1 MREHIISELAKE
13 LLGPSGGPNETLSEG
28 PRQKYVTGVLAPTI
42 EIPDGSTMHSPISP
56 TPRSN
61 EDLTISV
68 DGELSPPLRPDKI
81 PSTMGISFI
90 VESDRPK
97 FSVCVTWARY
107 EPTGLDQNGRATGWI
122 RNPRDPF
129 IETISLNDKS
139 PIPIIHNNITEL
151 ELHHS
156 ISPIKQPAGSK
167 KRSMIHLRIKNSIDV
182 KVDSEGKPE
191 DLNPQKF
198 FIFQPEI
205 RVVCEEGTELKP
217 GFDPKFTEDKSKY
230 MSEIEEKET
239 LEILYRK
246 RRIFAK
252 GHLVSAVWNDPDTKQ
267 SMTDP
272 QADKPD
278 TSRLTVPSAAN
289 EIPFVWTDGANVSDK
304 RFERPDVRTE
314 FLPLYSIP
322 KPDLFWH
329 DINTKHDGSKYC
341 NNKPELEAGVL
352 ADTWDDSD
360 INSRL
365 EPLYKG
371 YEKWIEETKNIL
383 EGDPELQSRE
393 DKDIVA
399 NILKKCNDV
408 LGKMRKGIDLLY
420 NNKRARLAFCFANR
434 AVDMQYGW
442 KNQRKFEYY
451 PFQLAFILS
460 TIESIADPDSLD
472 RGVCD
477 LLWVPTGGG
486 KTEAYLVLTAFLIAY
501 RRRRE
506 IEGGKTGDGVAVLT
520 RYTLRLLSVQQFR
533 RMLSIIMACEKL
545 RVDRSTSK
553 IGWRPQGSEN
563 TDNIIWGSVPFSL
576 GLWLGDAMTPNHL
589 RSTGWGNTQRH
600 QALGHLM
607 ETQKSD
613 GQGYRTN
620 QWKRN
625 KTAGGGDPCQVS
637 NCPACKTTLSISSSK
652 ENPGLEAGRQKI
664 IFLTLKADGNDIASL
679 RTGLT
684 FQNTDWEMAVNNTT
698 PAGAEYTVFEI
709 SVTAQYRSKTGEEF
723 HDEIVSRIHDSLVIP
738 NTADGSERA
747 RKRIASSTADRP
759 GYFMRYRVKNS
770 GDPEHYDFEIICP
783 NPECPLAEEW
793 FSGAPHGCIHGRQAV
808 TSNLS
813 NADGTVTLRDR
824 NNLTDVQ
831 QAFATSTH
839 ISQRITIG
847 AYTVDDQIYAKTP
860 SVVIAT
866 VDKFARP
873 PFGRATGDGTR
884 RSNSAAAIFGN
895 VTGHHLVHGYYRTD
909 AGLGGDPTPAGGRS
923 HDNCRMVDY
932 LHPPEL
938 VIQDELHLIEGPV
951 GSMVGLYETAF
962 DYLCTEHPDA
972 KKPKYIAS
980 TATVRRAEEQVQ
992 CTFNR
997 KLSMFPPHGESYG
1010 NRFFVKEREEHA
1022 LDSQSADGSDRPGKL
1037 YMGVIAPGR
1046 GAHTPAIRMWSRNA
1060 TTVWNQ
1066 KDSLQD
1072 GTIDKF
1078 WTQTGY
1084 FNATK
1089 ELSSFSATYSQDIAQ
1104 RMRQIGGANHRQLT
1118 EDSKLEMS
1126 ARGTGEN
1133 GSTSASMPIMLDRLE
1148 IRYRRDAQQ
1157 TPPYNADGSPD
1168 SLMGTAMIG
1177 TGLDVPRINLMTIF
1191 GQPKTMSSY
1200 IQATG
1205 RSGREEAA
1213 LVVTFYQAAKPRDLS
1228 HYEHFMGHHRQIQR
1242 FVEAPTVY
1250 PFSVKNMENNIGP
1263 VMVYMLRN
1271 KIKKQDGNF
1280 VPTYHVGNTTLDEP
1294 VRWARDDTAIEMG
1307 RDGSSGTSHHQDGD
1321 VTELFR
1327 VIEQRAQAQHDTR
1340 KPAAH
1345 GTLADESAYGIAES
1359 KIHDWHVNAET
1370 CDNNGW
1376 TLDYV
1381 EYVPTPNDWHSVVL
1395 GDVKHQTEAT
1405 RTGRTQTSDIII
1417 VYPNT
1422 PQSLRDV
1429 EVETHVKTSEKSQ
1442 GVRTSQFVIGMG
1454 PGHIFQPKG
1463 GISRVIPD
1471 AAIGIFDTR
1480 WFQEFQDV
1488 LEGDLKIDDAKV
1500 STTLTS
1506 LMDLDPPVKAAMY
1519 RIPTNEEL
1527 KEYHNGT
1534 NPLTN
1539 SERKSDDV
1547 IYNARP
1553 FPQFYVCTNKA
1564 GHNVTVGG
1572 SSGDYDLMF
1581 KNDSGAD
1588 SPLCPTCQN
1597 QFHAAVSSTR
1607 FLLSCPEGHM
1617 DDIKWHEEIHKT
1629 HANDHNP
1636 RCTPPT
1642 PALPAAT
1649 AQNFNNDTFAIR
1661 FNPPDRSGM
1670 EAMILQC
1677 PRCDVTKSMSLIYSA
1692 PHNCESA
1699 CPEKKAITISGR
1711 RNAYTIINDCQAIQ
1725 PSMQVTQKSASFLRS
1740 PEITTMLSVGENTTP
1755 TDDLFLSDYKV
1766 KKTCDDWEWNDGNQR
1781 EIDAGNLEG
1790 FLRNS
1795 LGPRPAGAPGEGLLS
1810 AARITTLLNDRQ
1822 ATLRAIA
1829 NRKKELPKDLDELF
1843 IEEFHQFLK
1852 GSGTNGAP
1860 STVVPR
1866 GETPRF
1872 RMVASD
1878 CNRNVGDG
1886 KYKLTDKDGHSTPK
1900 ILLAAA
1906 VNNLTTIT
1914 IQTGFKRQQN
1924 EEGRRNR
1931 QPAKVVDIGFVKGD
1945 EKWYPAVEFQGEG
1958 IFLRFVEPGENED
1971 TDWNDMSWTQ
1981 PLQGDRAK
1989 KWRTEALANGQNY
2002 VKYSFRNHSEIQN
2015 HMSRMYELDPDF
2027 VWWHSFAHA
2036 LVKTIQDSAG
2046 YSNSA
2051 IKERVYFER
2060 SGDGSKVRGGIL
2072 LYVSQPGVD
2081 GTMGGMIGLVD
2092 ELDGYVDGAIDLL
2105 ETCSGDPICNPKN
2118 GGLEPSNTP
2127 FGGAA
2132 CFGCLMNSETSCDIR
2147 NFYLDREVFRENK
2160 LER

>member
-1 MREHIISELAKE
+1 MISELAKE
-13 LLGPSGGPNETLSEG
+13 LLGPSGGPNETLDEG
-28 PRQKYVTGVLAPTI
+28 PRQRYVTGVLAPTK
-42 EIPDGSTMHSPISP
+42 EIPDDPTFRAPISP
-56 TPRSN
+56 VPKSN

-90 VESDRPK
+90 AESEEPK

-107 EPTGLDQNGRATGWI
+107 KPSGFDQHGKATGWI

-129 IETISLNDKS
+129 IKTIGLTDKT

-156 ISPIKQPAGSK
+156 ISSMKQAAGSK
-167 KRSMIHLRIKNSIDV
+167 KSSMIHLRIKNSIDF

-205 RVVCEEGTELKP
+205 RVVCEEGTKLKP

-230 MSEIEEKET
+230 MSEVEEKET

-272 QADKPD
+272 QVDKPD
-278 TSRLTVPSAAN
+278 TSRLTVPSAAD

-304 RFERPDVRTE
+304 RFKRPDVRTE

-322 KPDLFWH
+322 KPDLFWN
-329 DINTKHDGSKYC
+329 DINKKQDGSNYC
-341 NNKPELEAGVL
+341 DKKPELKAEVL

-360 INSRL
+360 ISSRL
-365 EPLYKG
+365 EPLCEG
-371 YEKWIEETKNIL
+371 YQRWIQETKNIL
-383 EGDPELQSRE
+383 EGDPDLQSDD
-393 DKDIVA
+393 DKDIVK
-399 NILKKCNDV
+399 NILKKCENV
-408 LGKMRKGIDLLY
+408 LKKMEKGIKLL
-420 NNKRARLAFCFANR
+420 KTDKKARLAFCFANK
-434 AVDMQYGW
+434 AVNMQSEW

-460 TIESIADPDSLD
+460 TIESIAKSDSDD
-472 RGVCD
+472 REVCD

-506 IEGGKTGDGVAVLT
+506 IEKGKTGDGVAVLT

-545 RVDRSTSK
+545 RVDRTTSK
-553 IGWRPQGSEN
+553 IGWRPQGSGN
-563 TDNIIWGSVPFSL
+563 TDNIIWGSTPFSL

-589 RSTGWGNTQRH
+589 RSTGWNNTRRH
-600 QALGHLM
+600 QALEHLM
-607 ETQKSD
+607 ETQKMDRNGRATSE
-613 GQGYRTN
+613 
-620 QWKRN
+620 WSRN
-625 KTAGGGDPCQVS
+625 KAAGGGDPCQVS
-637 NCPACKTTLSISSSK
+637 NCPACKTTLSISSSE
-652 ENPGLEAGRQKI
+652 ENPGLESEREKV
-664 IFLTLKADGNDIASL
+664 IFLTLKADGNDVPSL

-684 FQNTDWEMAVNNTT
+684 FQNTSWNMTVNNTT
-698 PAGAEYTVFEI
+698 PAGTGYTVFEI
-709 SVTAQYRSKTGEEF
+709 SVTAQYRNKTGKEF
-723 HDEIVSRIHDSLVIP
+723 HDEIVSRIHDTLGIP
-738 NTADGSERA
+738 NTANGSKTA
-747 RKRIASSTADRP
+747 RKRIASATADRP
-759 GYFMRYRVKNS
+759 GYFMRYRIKNS

-783 NPECPLAEEW
+783 NPKCPLAEEW

-808 TSNLS
+808 ASNIS
-813 NADGTVTLRDR
+813 NADGTLTLLDR

-873 PFGRATGDGTR
+873 PFGRATSDGTK

-895 VTGHHLVHGYYRTD
+895 VTGHHLVHGYYRID
-909 AGLGGDPTPAGGRS
+909 AGLGEDPSPAGGHS
-923 HDNCRMVDY
+923 HDNCIMVDY

-962 DYLCTEHPDA
+962 DYLCSEHPDVP
-972 KKPKYIAS
+972 KRPKYIAS
-980 TATVRRAEEQVQ
+980 TATVRRAEEQVR
-992 CTFNR
+992 CAFDR
-997 KLSMFPPHGESYG
+997 SLSMFPPHGESYG
-1010 NRFFVKEREEHA
+1010 NRFFVKEREQHA
-1022 LDSQSADGSDRPGKL
+1022 LDSQMSNGSDRPGKL

-1066 KDSLQD
+1066 KDNLRD
-1072 GTIDKF
+1072 ITIDKF

-1104 RMRQIGGANHRQLT
+1104 RIRQIGGANHRDLL
-1118 EDSKLEMS
+1118 EDNKLEMS

-1133 GSTSASMPIMLDRLE
+1133 GSTSATMPVMLDRLE
-1148 IRYRRDAQQ
+1148 TRYRRDAQK
-1157 TPPYNADGSPD
+1157 TPPYNVDGSPD

-1177 TGLDVPRINLMTIF
+1177 TGLDVPRINLMTVF

-1250 PFSVKNMENNIGP
+1250 PFSVKNMESNMGP

-1280 VPTYHVGNTTLDEP
+1280 VRTYHVDNTTLDEP

-1307 RDGSSGTSHHQDGD
+1307 RNGPSGTSHHQDSD
-1321 VTELFR
+1321 VTELFD
-1327 VIEQRAQAQHDTR
+1327 VIEKRAQAQHGVR
-1340 KPAAH
+1340 KPPTYAA
-1345 GTLADESAYGIAES
+1345 LADESAYGIAES
-1359 KIHDWHVNAET
+1359 EIHKWNQDAQRCEA
-1370 CDNNGW
+1370 NGW

-1381 EYVPTPNDWHSVVL
+1381 EYVPTPNDWHCVVL

-1405 RTGRTQTSDIII
+1405 RTGRTQPGEIII
-1417 VYPNT
+1417 VYPNA

-1442 GVRTSQFVIGMG
+1442 GVRTSQFIIGMG

-1463 GISRVIPD
+1463 GVSRVIPD
-1471 AAIGIFDTR
+1471 PDIGIFSTT
-1480 WFQEFQDV
+1480 WFQNFPNV
-1488 LEGDLKIDDAKV
+1488 LEDDLRIDDAKV
-1500 STTLTS
+1500 SATLTS
-1506 LMDLDPPVKAAMY
+1506 LQEIADPVKAAMY
-1519 RIPTNEEL
+1519 RIPTNDEL
-1527 KEYHNGT
+1527 KEYQ
-1534 NPLTN
+1534 
-1539 SERKSDDV
+1539 SDRESNDV
-1547 IYNARP
+1547 IYDAKP
-1553 FPQFYVCTNKA
+1553 FPQFYVCTNKVA
-1564 GHNVTVGG
+1564 HIVPIGRNGR
-1572 SSGDYDLMF
+1572 SGDYDLMF
-1581 KNDSGAD
+1581 KNDTRAD
-1588 SPLCPTCQN
+1588 SPQCPICQGQRN
-1597 QFHAAVSSTR
+1597 AAVSSTR
-1607 FLLSCPEGHM
+1607 FLLSCQNGHM
-1617 DDIKWHEEIHKT
+1617 DDIDWNAEIHKT
-1629 HANDHNP
+1629 HENDSNP

-1642 PALPAAT
+1642 PELPAAR
-1649 AQNFNNDTFAIR
+1649 APRFNHDTFAIR
-1661 FNPPDRSGM
+1661 FNPPNKSGM
-1670 EAMILQC
+1670 EAMILYC
-1677 PRCDVTKSMSLIYSA
+1677 PRCNREKAMSLIYSNQKRSCTERH
-1692 PHNCESA
+1692 PQKE
-1699 CPEKKAITISGR
+1699 AITTLGGR
-1711 RNAYTIINDCQAIQ
+1711 TPPTILQ
-1725 PSMQVTQKSASFLRS
+1725 PCNQLMHVTQKSASFLRS

-1755 TDDLFLSDYKV
+1755 TDDLFLSDLKV
-1766 KKTCDDWEWNDGNQR
+1766 KAACDNWEWNDGNQR
-1781 EIDAGNLEG
+1781 EINAGNLET
-1790 FLRNS
+1790 FLKNS

-1810 AARITTLLNDRQ
+1810 AEKIFNLLNDRQ

-1829 NRKKELPKDLDELF
+1829 NRKKVLPSDLDELF

-1852 GSGTNGAP
+1852 GTGPEGAP
-1860 STVVPR
+1860 STAGPR

-1872 RMVASD
+1872 RMVSSD
-1878 CNRNVGDG
+1878 CNRNVGNG
-1886 KYKLTDKDGHSTPK
+1886 RYKLRNEKTGNETPK

-1924 EEGRRNR
+1924 EEGRRNN
-1931 QPAKVVDIGFVKGD
+1931 QPAENVEIGFQKGND
-1945 EKWYPAVEFQGEG
+1945 LWYPAVEFQGEG
-1958 IFLRFVEPGENED
+1958 IFLRFVEEAENEN

-1981 PLQGDRAK
+1981 PLQGERAE
-1989 KWRTEALANGQNY
+1989 KWRTDALANGQHY
-2002 VKYSFRNHSEIQN
+2002 EKYAFRNHSEKQ
-2015 HMSRMYELDPDF
+2015 HHTSRMYELDPDF

-2046 YSNSA
+2046 YSNAA

-2060 SGDGSKVRGGIL
+2060 NDDGRVRGGIL

-2081 GTMGGMIGLVD
+2081 GTMGGMIGLIG
-2092 ELDGYVDGAIDLL
+2092 ELDRFVDGAIDML
-2105 ETCSGDPICNPKN
+2105 ETCSGDPMCNPKN
-2118 GGLEPSNTP
+2118 GGLEPSDTP

-2160 LER
+2160 LVKR